1 MHVTAHAG
9 APDETST
16 PVGGPTPST
25 ARAAGTDRLWLWL
38 VLAALVAVYL
48 PTIVWLYE
56 RWTLSVWHN
65 AHGMLIPFVVA
76 YFVWDELKR
85 FEGPPPVGN
94 AWGFALVV
102 PALLV
107 HVVDLAMYTQLLSAA
122 SIVLLLPGLSLLFLG
137 TARTRLILFPLLFL
151 AFMLPIPLA
160 VTERIHLALRH
171 LTASG
176 VEHLVPLV
184 GVPLYRD
191 GLTLDVANATLL
203 VADACSGFSTL
214 YAAGAVACLT
224 AYATPVWW
232 RRVAVILLAAPIAIA
247 ANILRVSLL
256 TLLVRYQGTDVL
268 ATSLHELSGILTFVL
283 ALPVIFWIGNGSSS
297 ARPAAPTQATT

>member
-1 MHVTAHAG
+1 MSVSVPPPSDAPHARAHAQPASG
-9 APDETST
+9 LAAVD
-16 PVGGPTPST
+16 
-25 ARAAGTDRLWLWL
+25 ARVWW
-38 VLAALVAVYL
+38 VLLAAALVAVYL
-48 PTIVWLYE
+48 PTVLWLWE

-76 YFVWDELKR
+76 YFVRDELQR

-94 AWGFALVV
+94 PWGFALVV
-102 PALLV
+102 PALLL
-107 HVVDLAMYTQLLSAA
+107 HVVDVAMYTQLLSAA
-122 SIVLLLPGLSLLFLG
+122 SIVVLLPGLSLLFLG
-137 TARTRLILFPLLFL
+137 TERTRAILFPLIFL

-176 VEHLVPLV
+176 VEHLVPLL

-191 GLTLDVANATLL
+191 GLTLDVANARLL

-224 AYATPVWW
+224 AYTTPVAW
-232 RRVAVILLAAPIAIA
+232 RKVAVLLLAAPIAIG
-247 ANILRVSLL
+247 ANILRVTLL

-268 ATSLHELSGILTFVL
+268 ATSLHEISGIFTFLL
-283 ALPVIFWIGNGSSS
+283 ALPLIFWLGS
-297 ARPAAPTQATT
+297 AAPDAPKAPPATAT

>member
-1 MHVTAHAG
+1 MDAG
-9 APDETST
+9 ARVADRPRPAAPAADVAESAAA
-16 PVGGPTPST
+16 PVSRVGQ
-25 ARAAGTDRLWLWL
+25 LWLWL
-38 VLAALVAVYL
+38 VLAALVAVYY
-48 PTIVWLYE
+48 PTVLWLWD

-76 YFVWDELKR
+76 WFAWDELGR
-85 FEGPPPVGN
+85 FKGPPPVAN

-102 PALLV
+102 PALLL
-107 HVVDLAMYTQLLSAA
+107 HVFDVAMYTQLLSAA

-137 TARTRLILFPLLFL
+137 TARTQAILFPLLFL

-160 VTERIHLALRH
+160 VTERIHLVLRH

-191 GLTLDVANATLL
+191 GLVLDVANARLL

-214 YAAGAVACLT
+214 YASMAVACLT
-224 AYATPVWW
+224 AYASPVLW
-232 RRVAVILLAAPIAIA
+232 RRVAVVLLAAPIAVV
-247 ANILRVSLL
+247 ANILRVSIL
-256 TLLVRYQGTDVL
+256 TLLVRWQGTDVL
-268 ATSLHELSGILTFVL
+268 ATSLHEISGVVTFLL
-283 ALPVIFWIGNGSSS
+283 ALPLIFWIGNGPTP
-297 ARPAAPTQATT
+297 ARSKGGA

>member
-1 MHVTAHAG
+1 MSVSVPPPSDAPHAG
-9 APDETST
+9 AH
-16 PVGGPTPST
+16 
-25 ARAAGTDRLWLWL
+25 ARPASGLAAVDARVWW
-38 VLAALVAVYL
+38 VLLAAALVAVYL
-48 PTIVWLYE
+48 PTVLWLWE

-76 YFVWDELKR
+76 YFVRDELQR

-94 AWGFALVV
+94 PWGFALVV
-102 PALLV
+102 PALLL
-107 HVVDLAMYTQLLSAA
+107 HVVDVAMYTQLLSAA
-122 SIVLLLPGLSLLFLG
+122 SIVVLLPGLSLLFLG
-137 TARTRLILFPLLFL
+137 TERTRAILFPLIFL

-176 VEHLVPLV
+176 VEHLVPLL

-191 GLTLDVANATLL
+191 GLTLDVANARLL

-224 AYATPVWW
+224 AYTTPVAW
-232 RRVAVILLAAPIAIA
+232 RKVAVLLLAAPIAIG
-247 ANILRVSLL
+247 ANILRVTLL

-268 ATSLHELSGILTFVL
+268 ATSLHEISGIFTFLL
-283 ALPVIFWIGNGSSS
+283 ALPLIFWLGS
-297 ARPAAPTQATT
+297 AAPDAPKAPPATAT